1 MFDHYFSGQV
11 SLWYETSMPRL
22 RAALGTTTKHLWEWR
37 SMAYLGLT
45 VMLVYAFQE
54 ARTPVTMI
62 TPFELSKSD
71 PRFNGKVVADA
82 VRDGLKTILNEI
94 DQEKDDVGLSS
105 SETGLPDLRN
115 ILIPKYWHV
124 QTPPRFTVEVK
135 GISYERVVS
144 LFRAVM
150 RTETPRLGLWLD
162 STHLTAAQTV
172 DAILR
177 AATPI
182 PVQTHE

>member
-1 MFDHYFSGQV
+1 
-11 SLWYETSMPRL
+11 
-22 RAALGTTTKHLWEWR
+22 
-37 SMAYLGLT
+37 MAYLGLT

-124 QTPPRFTVEVK
+124 QPPLASPLKSRGYRMSE
-135 GISYERVVS
+135 
-144 LFRAVM
+144 
-150 RTETPRLGLWLD
+150 
-162 STHLTAAQTV
+162 
-172 DAILR
+172 
-177 AATPI
+177 
-182 PVQTHE
+182 